1 VAGHSQPTWKATRC
15 LLARNWQKHLPTDL
29 FVAELLTAVRLVLLL
44 PTLCHVQLGGA
55 GLAADLNSSST
66 NDGRDGSESSG
77 LRLRLE
83 ECRSF
88 SPSSP
93 FDVLVRDTACAVG
106 VEPRALAVRGLL
118 HIPRVASYKGW
129 VTRWQVER
137 ELRLTAKRLRNDAR
151 AASRFLPVRR
161 FLLTDLLFE
170 EIDSARALPVLT
182 SLHYLR
188 SARPHSRY
196 FALVDPID
204 RRPVSLCSVSSLEWK
219 PVARRISAQ
228 FAIPQGRVWDISR
241 VYSVDG
247 SPPNAISLLLSRV
260 RTYVRRNMSS
270 ADLLVTAVD
279 PNLSFTGCSY
289 RAANWQQWMTVQAR
303 PYLYE
308 NRLHVTPRQLR
319 QRFGTSSLD
328 ELQAR
333 YPGRFQQSKA
343 RLLDSM
349 IYCCSLNGETKAVLA
364 QDRVRLHR

>member
-1 VAGHSQPTWKATRC
+1 MAV
-15 LLARNWQKHLPTDL
+15 TDL
-29 FVAELLTAVRLVLLL
+29 SR
-44 PTLCHVQLGGA
+44 
-55 GLAADLNSSST
+55 AAS
-66 NDGRDGSESSG
+66 R
-77 LRLRLE
+77 
-83 ECRSF
+83 
-88 SPSSP
+88 SPSGGVPPPSRLHHR

-106 VEPRALAVRGLL
+106 VEASRARSAWVYFTSRGW
-118 HIPRVASYKGW
+118 PPTRGW

-161 FLLTDLLFE
+161 FLSHLTYCFE
-170 EIDSARALPVLT
+170 EIDSASRTSCPDVASLPSERSPSILGISR
-182 SLHYLR
+182 SLIQSTDDRLVC
-188 SARPHSRY
+188 AACPHLSG
-196 FALVDPID
+196 
-204 RRPVSLCSVSSLEWK
+204 S
-219 PVARRISAQ
+219 PVARRYIVRNLLSS
-228 FAIPQGRVWDISR
+228 QGRVWDISR

-270 ADLLVTAVD
+270 AHLLVTAVD

-349 IYCCSLNGETKAVLA
+349 IYCCSLNGGNKSCP
-364 QDRVRLHR
+364 RSG